1 MTNPYIYVLLM
12 YYSNYLTATLSYFPF
27 APVNTL
33 PSFYKSLSHFC
44 VFFSPFLGELL
55 GLIWALC
62 VTTSLE
68 PVFVSWWAQKRV
80 HKSRQRPSF
89 SQTKVFRGG
98 VGSHK
103 PAPCSWLMVEKAN
116 LVQSC
121 YRQVRAA
128 AMSSSLHWLFPF
140 WMMAFT
146 ALLLSSGSC
155 ICSAISKQRSLSLRG
170 SRTSILFRLS
180 TQCSLILSDLSSH
193 KFILCYCKEKLL

>member
-1 MTNPYIYVLLM
+1 M
-12 YYSNYLTATLSYFPF
+12 YYSNYLTATLSFFHF

-68 PVFVSWWAQKRV
+68 PVFASWWAQKRV

-128 AMSSSLHWLFPF
+128 AMSSTLHWLFPF
-140 WMMAFT
+140 GWWHSRPFSSPLALAFVPPFQSNAPWALEEVVQAFCFGSALNVHLFSVTWAATNLFYVT
-146 ALLLSSGSC
+146 A
-155 ICSAISKQRSLSLRG
+155 KRN
-170 SRTSILFRLS
+170 F
-180 TQCSLILSDLSSH
+180 
-193 KFILCYCKEKLL
+193 FN